1 MISNLRAYFKSRVKQ
16 ELSKAIEHEDAF
28 NLENIA
34 LRNGQEKF
42 HIAINSIQN
51 TDTHGD
57 RVTDSIEVEL
67 SLVKKGYLKTQDNFF
82 NFLDSLQNIKL
93 RASNQRNYNNGIKL
107 VVCNSITVD
116 GLDTNDNI
124 FQATL
129 SFSVRMDSAVI

>member
-1 MISNLRAYFKSRVKQ
+1 MISDVRAYFKSRVTE

-34 LRNGQEKF
+34 LRNGQEKY
-42 HIAINSIQN
+42 HIAIGSIGN
-51 TDTHGD
+51 IETHGD

-82 NFLDSLQNIKL
+82 DFIDSLQNIKL
-93 RASNQRNYNNGIKL
+93 RASNQRNYNSGIKL

>member
-1 MISNLRAYFKSRVKQ
+1 MISDVRAYFKSRVTE
-16 ELSKAIEHEDAF
+16 ELSKAKEHEDAF

-34 LRNGQEKF
+34 LRNGQEKY
-42 HIAINSIQN
+42 HIAINSISN
-51 TDTHGD
+51 IETHGD

-82 NFLDSLQNIKL
+82 DFIDSLQNIKL
-93 RASNQRNYNNGIKL
+93 RASNQRNYNSGIKL

-129 SFSVRMDSAVI
+129 SFSVRMDSAVL

>member
-1 MISNLRAYFKSRVKQ
+1 MISDVRTYFKSRVTE

-34 LRNGQEKF
+34 LRNGQVKY
-42 HIAINSIQN
+42 HIAIGSIGN
-51 TDTHGD
+51 IETHGD
-57 RVTDSIEVEL
+57 RVTDSIEIEL

-82 NFLDSLQNIKL
+82 DFIDNLQNIKL
-93 RASNQRNYNNGIKL
+93 RASNQRNYNSGIKL

>member
-1 MISNLRAYFKSRVKQ
+1 MISDVRAYFKSRVTE

-34 LRNGQEKF
+34 LRNGQAKY
-42 HIAINSIQN
+42 HIAIGSIGN
-51 TDTHGD
+51 IETHGD

-82 NFLDSLQNIKL
+82 DFIDSLQNIKL
-93 RASNQRNYNNGIKL
+93 RASNQRNYNSGIKL